1 MDPVLVVNAGSTSL
15 KLHVV
20 TAAGESSA
28 VESFAA
34 AAGQI
39 GAVAH
44 RVVHGGAHF
53 RDPVLIDAA
62 VRAKIR
68 ELIVLAPLHN
78 APALKALDR
87 AQQELPDVPHV
98 AVFDTCFHH
107 TIPAEAFE
115 YAVPRSWREEWG
127 IRRYGF
133 QGLSVQW
140 CAERV
145 PDLLGHGVDRLV
157 VCHLGGGSSVT
168 AVVAGRSV
176 DTTMG
181 FTPLEGVPMNT
192 RSGSVDPGAL
202 LYVLREGLLDVDA
215 LDHALNLDSGV
226 KGLASGGGMI
236 EIERRAA
243 AGDQEAVLAL
253 AVMVHRLAAAVAAMA
268 AAAEGLDALAFTA
281 GIGEG
286 SALVRERL
294 CSRLRFLGVELDR
307 AKNEQPELDCDVAA
321 ESSAVR
327 ILVVRAREELI
338 AARAARALLTSDELP
353 G

>member
-1 MDPVLVVNAGSTSL
+1 M
-15 KLHVV
+15 
-20 TAAGESSA
+20 
-28 VESFAA
+28 
-34 AAGQI
+34 
-39 GAVAH
+39 
-44 RVVHGGAHF
+44 
-53 RDPVLIDAA
+53 
-62 VRAKIR
+62 
-68 ELIVLAPLHN
+68 
-78 APALKALDR
+78 
-87 AQQELPDVPHV
+87 
-98 AVFDTCFHH
+98 
-107 TIPAEAFE
+107 
-115 YAVPRSWREEWG
+115 PRSWREDWG

-133 QGLSVQW
+133 QGLSVEW

-145 PDLLGHGVDRLV
+145 PELLGHQVDRLV

-168 AVVAGRSV
+168 AVVVGRSV

-236 EIERRAA
+236 EIERRAV
-243 AGDQEAVLAL
+243 AGDQAAELAL

-268 AAAEGLDALAFTA
+268 ARGRGPRCVAFTA

-327 ILVVRAREELI
+327 VLVVRAREELI